1 MIKLL
6 LLLVA
11 ALVAFLVVVG
21 VEFGELENIRMVAL
35 SLFFGWLA
43 LAIPGNWGPPPPS

>member
-6 LLLVA
+6 FLLVA

-21 VEFGELENIRMVAL
+21 VSFGDLGTEGMLAL
-35 SLFFGWLA
+35 SLFFGWLG
-43 LAIPGNWGPPPPS
+43 LAIPSSWGPPAP